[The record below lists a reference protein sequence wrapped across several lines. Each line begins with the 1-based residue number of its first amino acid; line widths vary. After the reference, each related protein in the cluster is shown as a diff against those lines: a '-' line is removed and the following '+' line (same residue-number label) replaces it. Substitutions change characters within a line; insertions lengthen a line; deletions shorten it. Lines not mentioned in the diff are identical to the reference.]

1 MQSTALSC
9 YLFFSTAMTT
19 ESAKPA
25 STAEVEPKNKEA
37 LALDID
43 DDDGNTSEEDLSLSV
58 EDQLATDKLAARRKI
73 EMYWE
78 KRRLKE
84 QLGDFDDADLD
95 F

>member
-1 MQSTALSC
+1 
-9 YLFFSTAMTT
+9 MTT
-19 ESAKPA
+19 EPAKPA
-25 STAEVEPKNKEA
+25 STPEVEPINKEA

-43 DDDGNTSEEDLSLSV
+43 DDDGNTSEEDMNLLV
-58 EDQLATDKLAARRKI
+58 EDQLATNKLAARRKI

>member
-1 MQSTALSC
+1 
-9 YLFFSTAMTT
+9 MTT
-19 ESAKPA
+19 EPAKPA
-25 STAEVEPKNKEA
+25 SPPEVEPKNKES
-37 LALDID
+37 LALDIE
-43 DDDGNTSEEDLSLSV
+43 DDDGNTSEEELNLSI
-58 EDQLATDKLAARRKI
+58 EDKLATDKLAARRKI